1 MAIKEAIEKLSRKE
15 NLRLEEAQASMDD
28 IMSGATEESVIAAF
42 LMGLRMK
49 GETAEEIAGCAL
61 SMRRNAETITTKRK
75 DVIDTCGTGGDGSGT
90 FNVSTT
96 AAIIVSAAGVPVAKH
111 GNRAVSSACGS
122 ADVLNALGVNIEL
135 EPEQAGKVLDQ
146 VGISFLFAP
155 KFHKAMKYA
164 AKVRKSLGIRTVFNV
179 LGPLTNPAGVKRQ
192 VVGVFSEE
200 WTEPIASVLSQL
212 GADHSLVVHGS
223 GGLDEFS
230 VFGETRVSEM
240 KGGEVRTYRFHA
252 GDGGIDKGSPEEL
265 RGGDSERNAEIIR
278 SILRGK
284 DGAPRAMALLNSGAA
299 LYVAGKAP
307 SIREGVALAQDVVDS
322 GAAQKQLESWI
333 EATRSL
339 G

>member
-1 MAIKEAIEKLSRKE
+1 MAIKEAIQKLSRKE
-15 NLRLEEAQASMDD
+15 NLSLEEARESMDD
-28 IMSGATEESVIAAF
+28 IMSGSTEESVIAAF

-49 GETAEEIAGCAL
+49 GETVEEIAGCAL
-61 SMRRNAETITTKRK
+61 SMRRNCETITTKKK
-75 DVIDTCGTGGDGSGT
+75 DLIDTCGTGGDGSGT

-111 GNRAVSSACGS
+111 GNRAVSSSCGS
-122 ADVLNALGVNIEL
+122 ADVLSALGVNIEL
-135 EPEQAGKVLDQ
+135 EPEQAGRVLDE
-146 VGISFLFAP
+146 VGISFLYAP

-192 VVGVFSEE
+192 VIGVFSDE

-223 GGLDEFS
+223 GGMDEFS
-230 VFGETRVSEM
+230 ILGETRVSEA
-240 KGGEVRTYRFHA
+240 KGGRVRTYGFHA
-252 GDGGIDKGSPEEL
+252 ADAGIRGGSSEEI
-265 RGGDSERNAEIIR
+265 RGGDSESNAEIIR

-299 LYVAGKAP
+299 LYVAGKVR
-307 SIREGVALAQDVVDS
+307 SIREGVSIARDVVDS
-322 GAAQKQLESWI
+322 GSARRQLDTWI
-333 EATRSL
+333 EATKSF